1 MLPARRPAA
10 LCASRDDAPVLARFV
25 GVGAQG
31 LVGFE
36 VHVAF
41 DGETQRTAEVTDLVH
56 ADESEFWAAEP

>member
-1 MLPARRPAA
+1 
-10 LCASRDDAPVLARFV
+10 LCASRDDAAVRTRFA

-41 DGETQRTAEVTDLVH
+41 DGKPERAAEVAELVHTDETDLG
-56 ADESEFWAAEP
+56 AAET